1 MHVLLTGEIGAGK
14 STALLRTLA
23 LLGGVRAMG
32 LQTHY
37 DEPREAE
44 GKALYLRAWG
54 ETAPG
59 SYLTRIPGGDM
70 AACADVFDTLGC
82 ALLERARAC
91 GQLIVIDE
99 IGRLERNA
107 HAYHDA
113 LRACLDGDV
122 PVLGAIRL
130 RKADWADF
138 ARRHP
143 AVALLEVTPDNRDD
157 VPRQAMNMLMK
168 RAATGDTTEDG
179 YGHFN
184 A

>member
-1 MHVLLTGEIGAGK
+1 MEPYRILVADDDPNVHQSLNAYFRREGYQIISAFDGEQAVQQ
-14 STALLRTLA
+14 A
-23 LLGGVRAMG
+23 
-32 LQTHY
+32 
-37 DEPREAE
+37 
-44 GKALYLRAWG
+44 
-54 ETAPG
+54 
-59 SYLTRIPGGDM
+59 
-70 AACADVFDTLGC
+70 
-82 ALLERARAC
+82 
-91 GQLIVIDE
+91 QLIVIDE
-99 IGRLERNA
+99 IGRLER
-107 HAYHDA
+107 DA
-113 LRACLDGDV
+113 ARYCEALSACLDGDV